1 MSLRASFASM
11 ASQNSP
17 GWWTD
22 QIPFIKSARE
32 EAARLKH
39 GHIGV
44 EHVFLAL
51 ARSGAE
57 GARLLEGLGLSP
69 SEIAETVRRQVGQG
83 LGASPTPP
91 LTPRLASIL
100 QGATDG
106 TTSGAAPSERRML
119 EALVAEGESL
129 PLRYLKSLGH
139 DPRSLLARMGGAA
152 DETRMAA
159 AGDDPNATRFAAPD
173 QPPTAA
179 TTPPRLASKAVPA
192 ASPGPSIAPA
202 SMVPTSLPTPWLD
215 KFGRDLTKLA
225 RLGKLAE
232 AIGREK
238 EIDQMVVVLA
248 RTMKSNPLLLGEAGV
263 GKTAIVEGLA
273 WRIAQGRVP
282 PVLTGKRIIEV
293 DMGSLT
299 AGTSLRG
306 QFEERIVGIVKE
318 ASNAPEVV
326 LFIDEV
332 HTIVGAGDREGAQDA
347 AQLLKPALARGD
359 ISCIGATT
367 QDEYR
372 KFIRQDAALERRFS
386 PVTISEL
393 TAEACIAVLEK
404 VAPRIVGKHASR
416 GQSLTVEPAAL
427 QAAVTLTDRYV
438 KDRHQ
443 PDKCIDALDIAC
455 ARAAVQERTSVTLDD
470 IASVIAEWTGIPAR
484 QLTADERQ
492 RLLDMERV
500 LSARVIGQ
508 DEAVA
513 AVARRVRTALAGM
526 KAPNRPVGVFLF
538 LGPSGVGKTQLAKEL
553 ARFLFGTTEALT
565 RVDMGEYQEKEKAW
579 SLIGAARGYKDSGQ
593 GGVLTEAI
601 RKRPFGVVLLDEI
614 EKAHPDIFNIFL
626 AAFDDGRLTDGSG
639 KIIDCSNVIF
649 VLTSNLG
656 ASGRDAA
663 PVGFAAKA
671 SDHAEAK
678 QDRLRQRAATYL
690 RPELVNRI
698 TEVVEFQPLSPA
710 SLVAVLDIV
719 LAEQSG
725 RLADEGIRI
734 HLTEA
739 ARRLLLDRGYD
750 PMMGARPLERAVERL
765 LVGPLADALLAS
777 QVAAGEVVVDA
788 DGDGDRLAFRQGGGP
803 T

>member
-1 MSLRASFASM
+1 
-11 ASQNSP
+11 
-17 GWWTD
+17 
-22 QIPFIKSARE
+22 
-32 EAARLKH
+32 
-39 GHIGV
+39 
-44 EHVFLAL
+44 
-51 ARSGAE
+51 
-57 GARLLEGLGLSP
+57 
-69 SEIAETVRRQVGQG
+69 
-83 LGASPTPP
+83 
-91 LTPRLASIL
+91 
-100 QGATDG
+100 
-106 TTSGAAPSERRML
+106 
-119 EALVAEGESL
+119 
-129 PLRYLKSLGH
+129 
-139 DPRSLLARMGGAA
+139 MGGAA

-173 QPPTAA
+173 QPFTAA
-179 TTPPRLASKAVPA
+179 TPPRPAGEAVPPALPA

-282 PVLTGKRIIEV
+282 PVLAGKRIIEV

-359 ISCIGATT
+359 VSCIGATT

-386 PVTISEL
+386 PVAISEL

-404 VAPRIVGKHASR
+404 IAPRIVSKHAAR
-416 GQSLTVEPAAL
+416 GQALTVEPAAL
-427 QAAVTLTDRYV
+427 QAAVSLTDRYV

-553 ARFLFGTTEALT
+553 ARFLFGTTETLT

-614 EKAHPDIFNIFL
+614 EKAHPDIFNVFL

-639 KIIDCSNVIF
+639 KIIDCSNGIF

-663 PVGFAAKA
+663 PVGFVAKA

-678 QDRLRQRAATYL
+678 QDRLRQRAATFL

-719 LAEQSG
+719 LCEQS
-725 RLADEGIRI
+725 RHLADEGIRI
-734 HLTEA
+734 QLTEA

-765 LVGPLADALLAS
+765 LVGPLADAFLAG

-788 DGDGDRLAFRQGGGP
+788 DGDRLAFRQAGGP
-803 T
+803 A

>member
-1 MSLRASFASM
+1 
-11 ASQNSP
+11 
-17 GWWTD
+17 
-22 QIPFIKSARE
+22 
-32 EAARLKH
+32 
-39 GHIGV
+39 
-44 EHVFLAL
+44 
-51 ARSGAE
+51 
-57 GARLLEGLGLSP
+57 
-69 SEIAETVRRQVGQG
+69 
-83 LGASPTPP
+83 
-91 LTPRLASIL
+91 
-100 QGATDG
+100 
-106 TTSGAAPSERRML
+106 
-119 EALVAEGESL
+119 
-129 PLRYLKSLGH
+129 
-139 DPRSLLARMGGAA
+139 
-152 DETRMAA
+152 
-159 AGDDPNATRFAAPD
+159 
-173 QPPTAA
+173 
-179 TTPPRLASKAVPA
+179 
-192 ASPGPSIAPA
+192 
-202 SMVPTSLPTPWLD
+202 
-215 KFGRDLTKLA
+215 
-225 RLGKLAE
+225 
-232 AIGREK
+232 
-238 EIDQMVVVLA
+238 MVVVLA

-470 IASVIAEWTGIPAR
+470 IASVVAEWTGIPAR

>member
-1 MSLRASFASM
+1 M
-11 ASQNSP
+11 ASQNPP

-22 QIPFIKSARE
+22 QIPLVKRARE

-39 GHIGV
+39 GHIGA

-51 ARSGAE
+51 AQTGAE
-57 GARLLEGLGLSP
+57 GARFLEGLGLSP
-69 SEIAETVRRQVGQG
+69 SEIAETVRRQVGHG

-100 QGATDG
+100 QRAIDG
-106 TTSGAAPSERRML
+106 ITPSAAPSERRVL
-119 EALVAEGESL
+119 ESLIAEGESL
-129 PLRYLKSLGH
+129 PLRYLASLGH

-159 AGDDPNATRFAAPD
+159 ASDDPNATRFAAPD
-173 QPPTAA
+173 QSPAAA
-179 TTPPRLASKAVPA
+179 TTPPRPAGKGVPPALPA
-192 ASPGPSIAPA
+192 ASPGPSIAPD

-232 AIGREK
+232 AIGRDK

-282 PVLTGKRIIEV
+282 PVLAGKRIIEV

-332 HTIVGAGDREGAQDA
+332 HTIVGAGSSREGTQDA

-359 ISCIGATT
+359 LSCIGATT
-367 QDEYR
+367 QDEYA
-372 KFIRQDAALERRFS
+372 KFIRQDPALERRFS
-386 PVTISEL
+386 PVAISEL
-393 TAEACIAVLEK
+393 TPEACIAVLEK
-404 VAPRIVGKHASR
+404 VAPRIVGKHAAR
-416 GQSLTVEPAAL
+416 GQALTVEPAAL
-427 QAAVTLTDRYV
+427 QAAVSLTNRYV

-455 ARAAVQERTSVTLDD
+455 ARASVQERTSVTLDD
-470 IASVIAEWTGIPAR
+470 IACVVAEWTGIPAR

-553 ARFLFGTTEALT
+553 ARFLFGTAEALT

-593 GGVLTEAI
+593 GGLLTEAI

-614 EKAHPDIFNIFL
+614 EKAHPDIFNVFL

-639 KIIDCSNVIF
+639 KIIDCSNAIF

-656 ASGRDAA
+656 AFGRDAA

-719 LAEQSG
+719 LAEQSR
-725 RLADEGIRI
+725 RLADEGMRI
-734 HLTEA
+734 QLTEA

-765 LVGPLADALLAS
+765 LVGPLADAFLAG
-777 QVAAGEVVVDA
+777 QVAAGDVAIDA
-788 DGDGDRLAFRQGGGP
+788 DGDRLAFRQAGGS

>member
-1 MSLRASFASM
+1 M

-470 IASVIAEWTGIPAR
+470 IASVVAEWTGIPAR